1 MKTRPHKFLQGIT
14 TGNIGLI
21 DPEDYDQPVMDALDT
36 LSMTSCLISVADH
49 LKETACDFPR
59 EAADILISMDD
70 AIEMKNIAYASGYAA
85 AVQQVQRDIASA
97 MTARRAS

>member
-1 MKTRPHKFLQGIT
+1 MKTRHHKFLQGIT

-21 DPEDYDQPVMDALDT
+21 EVEDLTAPVMDALDT

-49 LKETACDFPR
+49 LKETARNFPHV
-59 EAADILISMDD
+59 AGGIHISMDD